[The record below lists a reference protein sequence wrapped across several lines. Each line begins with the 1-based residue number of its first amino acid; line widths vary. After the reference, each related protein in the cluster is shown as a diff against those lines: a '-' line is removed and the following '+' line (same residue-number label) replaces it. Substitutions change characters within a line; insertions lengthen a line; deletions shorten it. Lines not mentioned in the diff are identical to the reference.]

1 MELRFSQQ
9 AILAKIPSSL
19 QILGQAAYNLYFA
32 WEPKL
37 MNLFQQ
43 LDPLLWEESGHNPV
57 YFLKRIRVE
66 ELKKAAQNIDF
77 VRLCQQAEKKLADY
91 LQLETDSSHLTAY
104 FSAEFGLHESLP
116 IYSGGLG
123 ILAGDHLKAASD
135 LNFPLVGVG
144 LLYRYGYFVQRVN
157 NEGRQEA
164 EYYYHHF
171 HELPITPVQGD
182 NGQDLVIGVEMP
194 GRTVWVKI
202 WLVRVGRIRLYLLDT
217 DTGRNCRSDRDITAQ
232 LYGGNSE
239 TRLNQ
244 ELILGLG
251 GVKAL
256 RALGLQPDFWHI
268 NEGHAVFLALE
279 CLREKIKA
287 GMSREAALQEIRQN
301 TLFTTHTPVPAGHDQ
316 YGGEMIKFYFYAF
329 CQELKLEPEEFLQW
343 GWHQGKFNLTV
354 LAFHLAGKV
363 NGVSQLHGQVAQRL
377 TLDWQRRQQEPVF
390 AITNGIHL
398 PSFLA
403 VELKEL
409 LHQESSVNW
418 WDAAEQISDSSLWQT
433 HQQLKE
439 KLIRFVRRRVQMQMV
454 RNFAEAAQI
463 AEVEN
468 YLEPQVLTLGF
479 ARRFAT
485 YKRADLLF
493 RDLDRLKNLSFPW
506 QIILAGKAHPADQP
520 GQDLLQSLFRLSQEA
535 EWRGKIVFLENYDLE
550 VARYLVQGVDVWLNT
565 PRRPLEASGTSG
577 MKAAINGVLHC
588 SVLDGWW
595 PEAYNGQ
602 NGFAFGSSETESE
615 EADLQDGLA
624 LLELLEKEI
633 LPLFYTRRTDGVPEG
648 WVKMMKNS
656 IKTIAPQ
663 FSAVRMVREYARQY
677 GFRTYAEK

>member
-1 MELRFSQQ
+1 M
-9 AILAKIPSSL
+9 
-19 QILGQAAYNLYFA
+19 
-32 WEPKL
+32 
-37 MNLFQQ
+37 
-43 LDPLLWEESGHNPV
+43 V
-57 YFLKRIRVE
+57 
-66 ELKKAAQNIDF
+66 
-77 VRLCQQAEKKLADY
+77 
-91 LQLETDSSHLTAY
+91 AY

-135 LNFPLVGVG
+135 LNLALVGVG
-144 LLYRYGYFVQRVN
+144 LLYRYGYFVQRMD

-171 HELPITPVQGD
+171 HELPVIPVKGD

-202 WLVRVGRIRLYLLDT
+202 WLVQVGRIRLYLLDT

-232 LYGGNSE
+232 LYGGSSD
-239 TRLNQ
+239 TRLSQ

-256 RALGLQPDFWHI
+256 RALGLKPELWDI
-268 NEGHAVFLALE
+268 NEGHAVLLAVAR
-279 CLREKIKA
+279 LREKIQA
-287 GMSREAALQEIRQN
+287 GQSREAALLEIRQT

-316 YGGEMIKFYFYAF
+316 YGSEMIKFYFYAF
-329 CQELKLEPEEFLQW
+329 CRELKLEPEEFLQW
-343 GWHQGKFNLTV
+343 GWNQGQFNLTA
-354 LAFHLAGKV
+354 LAFYLAGRI
-363 NGVSQLHGQVAQRL
+363 NGVSQLHGRVSQKL
-377 TLDWQRRQQEPVF
+377 TLPWQRKEQKPVF

-403 VELKEL
+403 GELKEL
-409 LHQESSVNW
+409 LGQEADW
-418 WDAAEQISDSSLWQT
+418 WKAVDQIADKALWQV

-439 KLIRFVRRRVQMQMV
+439 KLVQFVRRRVQLQLV
-454 RNFAEAAQI
+454 RNFAGAEQI
-463 AEVEN
+463 AEAEN
-468 YLEPQVLTLGF
+468 YLDPQIFTLGF

-493 RDLDRLKNLSFPW
+493 RDLDRLRNLKYPW

-520 GQDLLQSLFRLSQEA
+520 GQALLQHLFKLSRQP
-535 EWRGKIVFLENYDLE
+535 EWKGKIVFLENYDLE
-550 VARYLVQGVDVWLNT
+550 VARYLVQGVDLWLNT

-577 MKAAINGVLHC
+577 MKAALNGVLHC

-602 NGFAFGSSETESE
+602 NGFAFGYSG
-615 EADLQDGLA
+615 ADLEEKEQDFQDWLA
-624 LLELLEKEI
+624 LLELLEQQI
-633 LPLFYTRRTDGVPEG
+633 LPLFYARNSDGVPEA
-648 WVKMMKNS
+648 WVKMM
-656 IKTIAPQ
+656 
-663 FSAVRMVREYARQY
+663 
-677 GFRTYAEK
+677 